1 MAGISGIGGS
11 GLDIDSIVSKMVA
24 AEKAPKQDQ
33 LTATQ
38 SKATA
43 QLTAVGSLKSA
54 ISDFQTALTTLNSP
68 TSFQA
73 RAVTLS
79 KSDYLTATASPS
91 ASIGSYQVEVTQ
103 LASSSKVALAALPA
117 TSTSTSST
125 GATTSSPS
133 TFGKGTLSIKIGD
146 TKLSDIQVDA
156 TNNTLS
162 GIRDAINKA
171 GQSQGLSANI
181 VNDTSGARLVLTSTK
196 TGAGN
201 DVSVGVSGDDGSG
214 TLSLTKLAFSPSAAP
229 TDPSVVDPPVPS
241 DPSAA
246 RMLTRAKSAAMTIDG
261 LKVTSDSNTVSNAVG
276 GLSFTLKA
284 TTTAGSPMTVG
295 VSQDEAGVKGNIQ
308 KFVDSYNKLM
318 GVIKTQTSVTKV
330 GDNSAPIT
338 AALVGDATARG
349 LTATIRN
356 ELGNLQGT
364 GSVKALADLGIT
376 TQKDGTLAIDDTKL
390 DKMVSSNFA
399 DLSGFFTGDQGLAA
413 RLKDKLDPYTMT
425 NGILEQRTTSLSNT
439 LKSVDAQT
447 ATLNTRMSALSDRLY
462 KQYNTMDQ
470 LYSSLSS
477 TASSLS
483 QQLAAMPFANKG

>member
-33 LTATQ
+33 LSATQ

-91 ASIGSYQVEVTQ
+91 ASIGSYQVEVTR
-103 LASSSKVALAALPA
+103 LASSSKVALAAVPA
-117 TSTSTSST
+117 NSSSTSSS
-125 GATTSSPS
+125 GTTTTSPS
-133 TFGKGTLSIKIGD
+133 TFGKGTLTIKIGD
-146 TKLSDIQVDA
+146 TALSDIQVDA

-181 VNDTSGARLVLTSTK
+181 VNDNSGARLVLSSTK
-196 TGAGN
+196 TGDN
-201 DVSVGVSGDDGSG
+201 KDISVAVSGDDGSG
-214 TLSLTKLAFSPSAAP
+214 TQSLTKLAYTPGGSDS
-229 TDPSVVDPPVPS
+229 S
-241 DPSAA
+241 DPAAA
-246 RMLTRAKSAAMTIDG
+246 RTLTKAQSAQMTIDG
-261 LKVTSDSNTVSNAVG
+261 LNVTSDSNTVSDAVG
-276 GLSFTLKA
+276 GLSFSLKA

-295 VSQDEAGVKGNIQ
+295 VSQDEAGVKSNI
-308 KFVDSYNKLM
+308 KGFVDAYNKLM

-330 GDNSAPIT
+330 GDNSAPIA

-349 LTATIRN
+349 LTSTIRS
-356 ELGNLQGT
+356 ELSTLQGT
-364 GSVKALADLGIT
+364 GSVRALADLGIT

-390 DKMVSSNFA
+390 GKMVSSNFS

-413 RLKDKLDPYTMT
+413 RLKGKLDPYTMA
-425 NGILEQRTTSLSNT
+425 NGILEQRSTSLSNT

-447 ATLNTRMSALSDRLY
+447 ATLNTRMTALSDRLY

-470 LYSSLSS
+470 LYSSLST

-483 QQLAAMPFANKG
+483 QQLAAMPFANTNN

>member
-24 AEKAPKQDQ
+24 AEKAPKMDQ
-33 LTATQ
+33 LNSTQ
-38 SKATA
+38 TKATA
-43 QLTAVGSLKSA
+43 QLTAIGSLKSA
-54 ISDFQTALTTLNSP
+54 ISEFQTALTTLNSP

-79 KSDYLTATASPS
+79 KSDYLTATASSS
-91 ASIGSYQVEVTQ
+91 ASIGSYQVEVSQ
-103 LASSSKVALAALPA
+103 LANSSKVALAAVPA
-117 TSTSTSST
+117 SSTSSS
-125 GATTSSPS
+125 GTTSPT
-133 TFGKGTLSIKIGD
+133 TFGKGTLSIKVGN
-146 TKLSDIQVDA
+146 TSLADIQVDA
-156 TNNTLS
+156 SNNTLS

-181 VNDTSGARLVLTSTK
+181 VNDTSGSRLVLSSTK
-196 TGAGN
+196 TGDGN
-201 DVSVGVSGDDGSG
+201 DIAVSVSGDDGSG
-214 TLSLTKLAFSPSAAP
+214 TQSLTKLAYKASGS
-229 TDPSVVDPPVPS
+229 DSS
-241 DPSAA
+241 DPAA
-246 RMLTRAKSAAMTIDG
+246 AHTLTKAKSAQMTIDG
-261 LKVTSDSNTVSNAVG
+261 LKITSDSNTISNAVD

-295 VSQDEAGVKGNIQ
+295 VSQDESGVKGNIQ

-318 GVIKTQTSVTKV
+318 GVIKTQTSVTTV
-330 GDNSAPIT
+330 GENSAPIA

-356 ELGNLQGT
+356 ELGTLQGT

-390 DKMVSSNFA
+390 DKMVSSNFS

-413 RLKDKLDPYTMT
+413 RLKGKLDPYTMT
-425 NGILEQRTTSLSNT
+425 NGILEQRSTSLSNT
-439 LKSVDAQT
+439 LKSVDTQT
-447 ATLNTRMSALSDRLY
+447 TALNTRMTALSDRLY

-470 LYSSLSS
+470 LYSSLST

-483 QQLAAMPFANKG
+483 QQLAAMPFANKS

>member
-43 QLTAVGSLKSA
+43 QLTAIGSLKGA
-54 ISDFQTALTTLNSP
+54 ISEFQTALTTLNSP

-79 KSDYLTATASPS
+79 KSDYLTATASTS
-91 ASIGSYQVEVTQ
+91 ASVGSYQVAVTQ
-103 LASSSKVALAALPA
+103 LAGSSKVALASLPA
-117 TSTSTSST
+117 TV
-125 GATTSSPS
+125 TTTASDGTKSSSPT
-133 TFGKGTLSIKIGD
+133 TFGKGTLSIKVGD

-171 GQSQGLSANI
+171 GQSQGISASV
-181 VNDTSGARLVLTSTK
+181 VNDDTGSRLVLSSTK
-196 TGAGN
+196 TGDGN
-201 DVSVGVSGDDGSG
+201 DISVSVSGDDGSG
-214 TLSLTKLAFSPSAAP
+214 SQSLTKLAYTPSDKDS
-229 TDPSVVDPPVPS
+229 TDP
-241 DPSAA
+241 AA
-246 RMLTRAKSAAMTIDG
+246 AHSLSKAKSAQMTIDG
-261 LKVTSDSNTVSNAVG
+261 LKVTSASNTVSNAVD

-284 TTTAGSPMTVG
+284 TTPADSPMTVG
-295 VSQDEAGVKGNIQ
+295 VSQDESGVKGNI
-308 KFVDSYNKLM
+308 KGFVDAYNKLM

-330 GDNSAPIT
+330 GDNSSPIA

-349 LTATIRN
+349 LTTTIRG
-356 ELGNLQGT
+356 ELGTMQGT
-364 GSVKALADLGIT
+364 GAVKALADLGIT

-390 DKMVSSNFA
+390 SKMVSSNFS
-399 DLSGFFTGDQGLAA
+399 DLSSFFTGDQGIAA
-413 RLKDKLDPYTMT
+413 RLKGKLDPYTMT
-425 NGILEQRTTSLSNT
+425 NGILEQRSNSLSTT
-439 LKSVDAQT
+439 LKNVDAQT
-447 ATLNTRMSALSDRLY
+447 ATLNTRMTALSDRLY
-462 KQYNTMDQ
+462 KQYNAMDQ
-470 LYSSLSS
+470 LYSSLST

-483 QQLAAMPFANKG
+483 QQLAAMPFANKS

>member
-11 GLDIDSIVSKMVA
+11 GLDIDSIVTKMVA

-33 LTATQ
+33 LTKTQ

-43 QLTAVGSLKSA
+43 QLTAIGSLKGA
-54 ISDFQTALTTLNSP
+54 ISEFQTALTTLNSP

-73 RAVTLS
+73 RGVTLS
-79 KSDYLTATASPS
+79 KSDYLTATASTS
-91 ASIGSYQVEVTQ
+91 ASVGSYQVEVSK
-103 LASSSKVALAALPA
+103 LATSSKVALASVPA
-117 TSTSTSST
+117 TSTTTASDGTTSTSPT
-125 GATTSSPS
+125 

-171 GQSQGLSANI
+171 GQSQGLSASV
-181 VNDTSGARLVLTSTK
+181 VNDDSGSRLVLSSTK
-196 TGAGN
+196 TGDGN
-201 DVSVGVSGDDGSG
+201 NISVSVSGDDGSG
-214 TLSLTKLAFSPSAAP
+214 KQSLTKLAYSPS
-229 TDPSVVDPPVPS
+229 DSESS
-241 DPSAA
+241 DPAAAHSLTKAQSAQ
-246 RMLTRAKSAAMTIDG
+246 MTIDG
-261 LKVTSDSNTVSNAVG
+261 LKITSASNTVSGAVD

-284 TTTAGSPMTVG
+284 TTPADSPMTVG
-295 VSQDEAGVKGNIQ
+295 VSQDESGVKGNIQ

-349 LTATIRN
+349 LTTTIRS
-356 ELGNLQGT
+356 ELSTMQGT
-364 GSVKALADLGIT
+364 GAVKALADLGIT

-390 DKMVSSNFA
+390 SKMVSSNFS
-399 DLSGFFTGDQGLAA
+399 DLPSFFTGDQGLAA
-413 RLKDKLDPYTMT
+413 RLKGKLDPYTMT
-425 NGILEQRTTSLSNT
+425 NGILEQRSNSLSDT
-439 LKSVDAQT
+439 LKKVDAQT
-447 ATLNTRMSALSDRLY
+447 ATLNTRMTALSDRLY

-483 QQLAAMPFANKG
+483 QQLAAMPFANKS

>member
-1 MAGISGIGGS
+1 MPGISGIGGS
-11 GLDIDSIVSKMVA
+11 GLDIDSIVTKMVA
-24 AEKAPKQDQ
+24 AEKAPKADQ
-33 LTATQ
+33 LSKTQ

-43 QLTAVGSLKSA
+43 QLTAIGSLKSA
-54 ISDFQTALTTLNSP
+54 ISEFQTALTTLNSP

-79 KSDYLTATASPS
+79 KSDYLTATASSS
-91 ASIGSYQVEVTQ
+91 ASIGSYQVEVSQ

-117 TSTSTSST
+117 N
-125 GATTSSPS
+125 S

-181 VNDTSGARLVLTSTK
+181 VNDTSGARLVLSSTK
-196 TGAGN
+196 TGDGN
-201 DVSVGVSGDDGSG
+201 DISVSVSGDDGSG
-214 TLSLTKLAFSPSAAP
+214 TQSLTKLAYNASGS
-229 TDPSVVDPPVPS
+229 DSS
-241 DPSAA
+241 DPAA
-246 RMLTRAKSAAMTIDG
+246 AHSLSKAKSAQMTIDG
-261 LKVTSDSNTVSNAVG
+261 LKITSASNTVSDAVG

-295 VSQDEAGVKGNIQ
+295 VSQDESGVKGKI
-308 KFVDSYNKLM
+308 KSFVDAYNKLM
-318 GVIKTQTSVTKV
+318 GVIKTQTAVTTV
-330 GDNSAPIT
+330 GENSAPVT

-349 LTATIRN
+349 LTTTIRN
-356 ELGNLQGT
+356 ELGTLQGT
-364 GSVKALADLGIT
+364 GSIKALADLGIT

-390 DKMVSSNFA
+390 SKMVTSNFS

-413 RLKDKLDPYTMT
+413 RLKGKLDPYTMS
-425 NGILEQRTTSLSNT
+425 NGILEQRSTSLSNT

-447 ATLNTRMSALSDRLY
+447 AALNTRMTALSDRLY
-462 KQYNTMDQ
+462 KQYNAMDQ
-470 LYSSLSS
+470 LYSSLST

-483 QQLAAMPFANKG
+483 QQLAAMPFANKS

>member
-11 GLDIDSIVSKMVA
+11 GLDIDSIVTKMVA

-33 LTATQ
+33 LNATQ

-43 QLTAVGSLKSA
+43 QLTAIGSLKGA
-54 ISDFQTALTTLNSP
+54 ISEFQTALTTLNSP

-79 KSDYLTATASPS
+79 KSDYLTATASTS
-91 ASIGSYQVEVTQ
+91 ASVGSYQVAVTQ
-103 LASSSKVALAALPA
+103 LAGSSKVALASVPA
-117 TSTSTSST
+117 TST
-125 GATTSSPS
+125 TTASDGTKSSSPT

-171 GQSQGLSANI
+171 GQSQGISASV
-181 VNDTSGARLVLTSTK
+181 VNDDTGSRLVLSSTK
-196 TGAGN
+196 TGDGN
-201 DVSVGVSGDDGSG
+201 DISVAVSGDDGSG
-214 TLSLTKLAFSPSAAP
+214 KQSLTKLAYTPSNTDS
-229 TDPSVVDPPVPS
+229 TDP
-241 DPSAA
+241 AA
-246 RMLTRAKSAAMTIDG
+246 AHSLTKAKSAQMTIDG
-261 LKVTSDSNTVSNAVG
+261 LKVTSASNTVSNAVD

-284 TTTAGSPMTVG
+284 TTPADSPMTVG
-295 VSQDEAGVKGNIQ
+295 VSQDESGVKGNI
-308 KFVDSYNKLM
+308 KGFVDAYNKLM

-330 GDNSAPIT
+330 GDNSSPIA

-349 LTATIRN
+349 LTTTIRG
-356 ELGNLQGT
+356 ELGTMQGT
-364 GSVKALADLGIT
+364 GAIKALADLGIT

-390 DKMVSSNFA
+390 GNMVSSNFS
-399 DLSGFFTGDQGLAA
+399 DLTSFFTGDQGIAA
-413 RLKDKLDPYTMT
+413 RLKGKLDPYTMT
-425 NGILEQRTTSLSNT
+425 NGILEQRSNSLSTT
-439 LKSVDAQT
+439 LKNVDAQT
-447 ATLNTRMSALSDRLY
+447 ATLNTRMTALSDRLY
-462 KQYNTMDQ
+462 KQYNAMDQ

-483 QQLAAMPFANKG
+483 QQLAAMPFANKS

>member
-11 GLDIDSIVSKMVA
+11 GLDIDSIVTKMVA

-33 LTATQ
+33 LSATQ

-43 QLTAVGSLKSA
+43 QLTAIGSLKGA
-54 ISDFQTALTTLNSP
+54 ISEFQTALTTLNSP

-79 KSDYLTATASPS
+79 KSDYLTATASTS
-91 ASIGSYQVEVTQ
+91 ASVGSYQVTVTQ
-103 LASSSKVALAALPA
+103 LAGSSKVALASVPA
-117 TSTSTSST
+117 TST
-125 GATTSSPS
+125 TTSSDNKTSTTSPT
-133 TFGKGTLSIKIGD
+133 TFGKGTLSIKVGD

-171 GQSQGLSANI
+171 GQSQGISASV
-181 VNDTSGARLVLTSTK
+181 VNDDSGSRLVLSSTK
-196 TGAGN
+196 TGDGN
-201 DVSVGVSGDDGSG
+201 DISVAVSGDDGSG
-214 TLSLTKLAFSPSAAP
+214 KQSLTKLAYTPSNTDS
-229 TDPSVVDPPVPS
+229 TDP
-241 DPSAA
+241 AA
-246 RMLTRAKSAAMTIDG
+246 AHSLTKAKSAQMTIDG
-261 LKVTSDSNTVSNAVG
+261 LKVTSASNTVSNAVD

-284 TTTAGSPMTVG
+284 TTPADSPMTVG
-295 VSQDEAGVKGNIQ
+295 VSQDESGVKGNIQ

-349 LTATIRN
+349 LTTTIRS
-356 ELGNLQGT
+356 ELSTMQGT
-364 GSVKALADLGIT
+364 GAVKALADLGIT

-390 DKMVSSNFA
+390 SKMVSSNFS
-399 DLSGFFTGDQGLAA
+399 DLPSFFTGDQGLAA
-413 RLKDKLDPYTMT
+413 RLKGKLDPYTMT
-425 NGILEQRTTSLSNT
+425 NGILEQRSNSLSDT
-439 LKSVDAQT
+439 LKKVDAQT
-447 ATLNTRMSALSDRLY
+447 ATLNTRMTALSDRLY
-462 KQYNTMDQ
+462 KQYNAMDQ

-483 QQLAAMPFANKG
+483 QQLAAMPFANKS

>member
-11 GLDIDSIVSKMVA
+11 GLDIDSIVTKMVA

-33 LTATQ
+33 LSATQ

-43 QLTAVGSLKSA
+43 QLTAIGSLKGA
-54 ISDFQTALTTLNSP
+54 ISEFQTALTTLNSP

-79 KSDYLTATASPS
+79 KSDYLTATASTS
-91 ASIGSYQVEVTQ
+91 ASVGSYQVAVTQ
-103 LASSSKVALAALPA
+103 LAGSSKVALAALPA
-117 TSTSTSST
+117 TSSTTASDGTTSTSPT
-125 GATTSSPS
+125 

-171 GQSQGLSANI
+171 GQSQGISASV
-181 VNDTSGARLVLTSTK
+181 VNDDSGSRLVLSSTK
-196 TGAGN
+196 TGDGN
-201 DVSVGVSGDDGSG
+201 DVSVSVSGDDGSG
-214 TLSLTKLAFSPSAAP
+214 KQSLTKLAYTPSNTDP
-229 TDPSVVDPPVPS
+229 TDP
-241 DPSAA
+241 AA
-246 RMLTRAKSAAMTIDG
+246 AHSLTKAKSAQMTIDG
-261 LKVTSDSNTVSNAVG
+261 LKVTSASNTVSNAVD

-284 TTTAGSPMTVG
+284 TTPADSPMTVG
-295 VSQDEAGVKGNIQ
+295 VSQDESGVKGNI
-308 KFVDSYNKLM
+308 KGFVDAYNKLM

-330 GDNSAPIT
+330 GDNSSPIA

-349 LTATIRN
+349 LTTTIRS
-356 ELGNLQGT
+356 ELGTMQGT
-364 GSVKALADLGIT
+364 GAVKALADLGIT

-390 DKMVSSNFA
+390 GKMVSSNFS
-399 DLSGFFTGDQGLAA
+399 DLSSFFTGDQGIAA
-413 RLKDKLDPYTMT
+413 RLKGKLDPYTMT
-425 NGILEQRTTSLSNT
+425 NGILEQRSNSLSTT
-439 LKSVDAQT
+439 LKNVDAQT
-447 ATLNTRMSALSDRLY
+447 ATLNTRMTALSDRLY
-462 KQYNTMDQ
+462 KQYNAMDQ

-483 QQLAAMPFANKG
+483 QQLAAMPFANKS

>member
-117 TSTSTSST
+117 TTTSSS
-125 GATTSSPS
+125 GTTSPS

-181 VNDTSGARLVLTSTK
+181 VNDNSGARLVLSSTK

-201 DVSVGVSGDDGSG
+201 DISVGVSGDDGSG
-214 TLSLTKLAFSPSAAP
+214 SLSLTKLAFSPSAAP
-229 TDPSVVDPPVPS
+229 SDPSVVDPPVPS
-241 DPSAA
+241 DPAAA

-261 LKVTSDSNTVSNAVG
+261 LKVTSDSNTVSSAVG

-295 VSQDEAGVKGNIQ
+295 VSQDESGVKGNI
-308 KFVDSYNKLM
+308 KSFVDAYNKLM
-318 GVIKTQTSVTKV
+318 GVITTQTSVTKV
-330 GDNSAPIT
+330 GDNSAPIA

-349 LTATIRN
+349 LTSTIRN
-356 ELGNLQGT
+356 ELSTLQGT
-364 GSVKALADLGIT
+364 GSVRALADLGIT

-390 DKMVSSNFA
+390 GSMVSSNFS
-399 DLSGFFTGDQGLAA
+399 DLAGFFTGDQGIAA
-413 RLKDKLDPYTMT
+413 RLKGKLDPYTMA
-425 NGILEQRTTSLSNT
+425 NGILEQRSTSLSNT

-447 ATLNTRMSALSDRLY
+447 ATLNTRMTALSDRLY
-462 KQYNTMDQ
+462 KQYNAMDQ

-483 QQLAAMPFANKG
+483 EQLAAMPFANKS

>member
-11 GLDIDSIVSKMVA
+11 GLDIDSIVTKMVA

-33 LTATQ
+33 LTKTQ

-43 QLTAVGSLKSA
+43 QLTAIGSLKGA
-54 ISDFQTALTTLNSP
+54 ISEFQTALTTLNSP

-79 KSDYLTATASPS
+79 KSDYLTATASTS
-91 ASIGSYQVEVTQ
+91 ASVGSYQVEVSK
-103 LASSSKVALAALPA
+103 LATSSKVALASVPA
-117 TSTSTSST
+117 TTTSSS
-125 GATTSSPS
+125 GTTSPS

-181 VNDTSGARLVLTSTK
+181 VNDNSGSRLVLSSTK
-196 TGAGN
+196 TGDGN
-201 DVSVGVSGDDGSG
+201 DISVSVSGDDGSG
-214 TLSLTKLAFSPSAAP
+214 TQSLTKLAY
-229 TDPSVVDPPVPS
+229 TPS
-241 DPSAA
+241 DSESSDPADAHSLTKAQSAQ
-246 RMLTRAKSAAMTIDG
+246 MTIDG
-261 LKVTSDSNTVSNAVG
+261 LKITSASNTVSNAVD

-284 TTTAGSPMTVG
+284 TTPAGSPMTVG
-295 VSQDEAGVKGNIQ
+295 VSQDESGVKGNIQ

-318 GVIKTQTSVTKV
+318 GVIKTQTSVTTV
-330 GDNSAPIT
+330 GENSAPIT

-349 LTATIRN
+349 LTTTIRS
-356 ELGNLQGT
+356 ELGTMQGT
-364 GSVKALADLGIT
+364 GAVKALADLGIT

-390 DKMVSSNFA
+390 GKMVSSNFS

-413 RLKDKLDPYTMT
+413 RLKGKLDPYTMS
-425 NGILEQRTTSLSNT
+425 NGILEQRSTSLSNT

-447 ATLNTRMSALSDRLY
+447 ETLNTRMTALSDRLY
-462 KQYNTMDQ
+462 KQYNAMDQ
-470 LYSSLSS
+470 LYSSLST

-483 QQLAAMPFANKG
+483 QQLAAMPFATKS

>member
-11 GLDIDSIVSKMVA
+11 GLDIDSIVTKMVA

-33 LTATQ
+33 LTKTQ

-43 QLTAVGSLKSA
+43 QLTAIGSLKGA
-54 ISDFQTALTTLNSP
+54 ISEFQTALTTLNSP

-79 KSDYLTATASPS
+79 KSDYLTATASTS
-91 ASIGSYQVEVTQ
+91 ASVGSYQVEVSK
-103 LASSSKVALAALPA
+103 LATSSKVALASVPA
-117 TSTSTSST
+117 TTTSSS
-125 GATTSSPS
+125 GTTSPS

-181 VNDTSGARLVLTSTK
+181 VNDNSGSRLVLSSTK
-196 TGAGN
+196 TGDGN
-201 DVSVGVSGDDGSG
+201 DISVSVSGDDGSG
-214 TLSLTKLAFSPSAAP
+214 TQSLTKLAY
-229 TDPSVVDPPVPS
+229 TPS
-241 DPSAA
+241 DSESSDPADAHSLTKAQSAQ
-246 RMLTRAKSAAMTIDG
+246 MTIDG
-261 LKVTSDSNTVSNAVG
+261 LKITSASNTVSNAVD

-284 TTTAGSPMTVG
+284 TTPAGSPMTVG
-295 VSQDEAGVKGNIQ
+295 VSQDESGVKGNIQ

-318 GVIKTQTSVTKV
+318 GVIKTQTSVTTV
-330 GDNSAPIT
+330 GENSAPIT

-349 LTATIRN
+349 LTTTIRS
-356 ELGNLQGT
+356 ELGTMQGT
-364 GSVKALADLGIT
+364 GAVKALADLGIT

-390 DKMVSSNFA
+390 GKMVSSNFS

-413 RLKDKLDPYTMT
+413 RLKGKLDPYTMS
-425 NGILEQRTTSLSNT
+425 NGILEQRSTSLSNT
-439 LKSVDAQT
+439 LKSVDAPT
-447 ATLNTRMSALSDRLY
+447 ETLNTRMTALSDRLY
-462 KQYNTMDQ
+462 KQYNAMDQ

-483 QQLAAMPFANKG
+483 QQLAAMPFANKS